1 VLLLTLV
8 RVVTGIRPAHVAGP
22 TGGPQAPALT
32 FHQLRV
38 AEVRRE
44 TPDAVSVRFE
54 VPPDIV
60 PVFRFRPGQHVV
72 LRARMDDGAIVSRPY
87 SICSAVT
94 DGELRIAVRHLPGG
108 RMSTWVNTVLRP
120 GDVVDVAPPAGTFAT
135 GLDEGASRRVLGVAA
150 GSGITPVISI
160 LGSILATEPA
170 SRCTLLYGNRTAAST
185 LFAARLTEL
194 QGRYPGRLQVVH
206 IRSREG
212 ATPPGLS
219 GRLDLGVLHHLAEC
233 GELAG
238 MDEAY
243 VCGPGPMTTVVRDC
257 LIDDLHL
264 PRQRVHTELF
274 VRGPVTS
281 DDGEGT
287 VRVRHGGV
295 EQAVHVAAGESVLDA
310 GLRAG
315 LDLPYSCRAGV
326 CGLCRATVV
335 SGSATEVVST
345 CQIGSR
351 ARIRVDFDAVA
362 VRRPAART

>member
-1 VLLLTLV
+1 
-8 RVVTGIRPAHVAGP
+8 
-22 TGGPQAPALT
+22 
-32 FHQLRV
+32 
-38 AEVRRE
+38 VRRE

-287 VRVRHGGV
+287 VRVGHGGV
-295 EQAVHVAAGESVLDA
+295 EQAAHVAAGESVLDA

-351 ARIRVDFDAVA
+351 ARITVDFDAVA